1 MVGPLLK
8 GEYVVPIATGKETIF
23 VHYPSDYMWTGSG
36 PRNVQKFVALPPG
49 LFNGTPQVMAAL
61 ATIDSSEQANLRVD
75 VRVDMISNNY
85 FRVTVETWADS
96 KLAMI
101 KVAWMAYL

>member
-1 MVGPLLK
+1 MPM
-8 GEYVVPIATGKETIF
+8 AAGKETIF
-23 VHYPSDYMWTGSG
+23 IHYPNDYMWTGQG
-36 PRNVQKFVALPPG
+36 PRGVQKFIHLPSG

-61 ATIDSSEQANLRVD
+61 ACIDSSEQANLRVD
-75 VRVDMISNNY
+75 VSVDMISNNY
-85 FRVTVETWADS
+85 FRVSVDTWADT